1 MSTTLTLETVNE
13 IGEHL
18 RRSIAEVDMILISA
32 SERDDGRAWL
42 EQLNRQTLAT
52 VLGETFD
59 HLERIQ
65 DLLGL
70 RVKPPQELAP

>member
-42 EQLNRQTLAT
+42 EQLNRQ
-52 VLGETFD
+52 
-59 HLERIQ
+59 
-65 DLLGL
+65 
-70 RVKPPQELAP
+70 PPQELAP